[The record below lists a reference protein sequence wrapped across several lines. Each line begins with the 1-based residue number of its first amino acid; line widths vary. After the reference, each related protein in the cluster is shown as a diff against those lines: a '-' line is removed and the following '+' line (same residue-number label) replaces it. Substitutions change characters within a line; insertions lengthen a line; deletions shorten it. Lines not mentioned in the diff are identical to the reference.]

1 MAQQKCPENGEMCL
15 EIKRQKL
22 DSKKAEIAADVDD
35 NRRADPNLNAYDGR
49 AKVRGKPQN
58 F

>member
-1 MAQQKCPENGEMCL
+1 MAQQKYPENAKMCI

-22 DSKKAEIAADVDD
+22 ERKKAELAEDVDD
-35 NRRADPNLNAYDGR
+35 KRRADPNFNVFDSR
-49 AKVRGKPQN
+49 AKVRGNPQN

>member
-1 MAQQKCPENGEMCL
+1 MAQQKCPENAKMCI

-22 DSKKAEIAADVDD
+22 ERKKAELAADVDD
-35 NRRADPNLNAYDGR
+35 ERRADPNFNAYYGKAR
-49 AKVRGKPQN
+49 VRGKPQN